1 MEKKVLVI
9 GGGIAGL
16 SAGCYAR
23 MNGYRVEVLE
33 AHTLPGGMCT
43 SWKRKGYTIDG
54 SCHWVTGS
62 APGSS
67 LYDVW
72 EELGAVQGRR
82 FVDYDYFVRMTD
94 TDGRVFSLFTDIDR
108 LERHMKELSPV
119 DSAAAE
125 KLCGF
130 IRTMAGFSMPLGKP
144 GELMGALDGLRMMRR
159 FAPWMKRFRE
169 LGSLTMGQFTS
180 TIKDPLLRDGLRNAL
195 FGSTDSLFPLVMS
208 MGPMS
213 KRQSGYP
220 VGGSLEF
227 ARGIEARLKSLGGT
241 VSYGAR
247 VEKILESN
255 GKARGVLLTDGREIP
270 ADYVISACDLKST
283 LFSMLD
289 GSRVHPA
296 HQELLDHGAL
306 MDPMVQV
313 SFGVDRDFGGEEP
326 GMSEAFRLSTPITL
340 GGRRVEWFNTKHYG
354 YDPTVAPAGKT
365 VLVSMFP
372 ADWSFWEQLDGDRP
386 AYLAEKAHIEADCR
400 RALAQRFPGIEDK
413 IEMVDVAT
421 PLTYRRYTS
430 NWKGAYM
437 TWNVTPEF
445 RRKYRFIPKTVPSL
459 ESFYLASMWTNAPG
473 GLPGAALAG
482 RDVVQILCARDHR
495 RFVTS
500 KAAGHAAAGGIV
512 AA

>member
-9 GGGIAGL
+9 GAGIAGL
-16 SAGCYAR
+16 STGCYAA
-23 MNGYRVEVLE
+23 MNGYKVEVLE

-62 APGSS
+62 APGHS
-67 LYDVW
+67 LYPVW
-72 EELGAVQGRR
+72 EELGAVQGRT
-82 FVDYDYFVRMTD
+82 FVDYDYFMRLVD
-94 TDGRVFSLFTDIDR
+94 TDGRVFSLYTDIDR
-108 LERHMKELSPV
+108 LEKHMKELSPV
-119 DSAAAE
+119 DAAAAE
-125 KLCGF
+125 KLCGL
-130 IRTMAGFSMPLGKP
+130 IRTFLDFSMPPGKP
-144 GELMGALDGLRMMRR
+144 GELMGALDGFRMMRR
-159 FAPWMKRFRE
+159 FAPWMKPFRE
-169 LGSLTMGQFTS
+169 LGQVTMSELTS
-180 TIKDPLLRDGLRNAL
+180 TIKDPLLREGLRNAM
-195 FGSTDSLFPLVMS
+195 FGTSDSLFPLVMTL
-208 MGPMS
+208 GPMS

-220 VGGSLEF
+220 VGGSLAF
-227 ARGIEARLKSLGGT
+227 ARAIEARLKSLGGT

-247 VEKILESN
+247 VQKILVQN
-255 GKARGVLLTDGREIP
+255 GRAAGVLLTEGREIS
-270 ADYVISACDLKST
+270 ADYVISASDLRAT

-313 SFGVDRDFGGEEP
+313 SFGVDRDFSGEAR
-326 GMSEAFRLSTPITL
+326 GMTEAFKLPNPITV
-340 GGRRVEWFNTKHYG
+340 GGRRVEWFNAKHYG
-354 YDPTVAPAGKT
+354 YDPTVAPAGKS

-372 ADWSFWEQLDGDRP
+372 AEWAYWEKLAGDP
-386 AYLAEKAHIEADCR
+386 QAYAAEKARIEAVCR
-400 RALAQRFPGIEDK
+400 KALAQRYPDIEDK

-445 RRKYRFIPKTVPSL
+445 RRKYRFIPKTVPGL
-459 ESFYLASMWTNAPG
+459 ENFYLASMWTNAPG

-482 RDVVQILCARDHR
+482 REVVQILCARDR
-495 RFVTS
+495 RKFVTT
-500 KAAGHAAAGGIV
+500 KAPGRGAQGGVAAA
-512 AA
+512 